1 MTRPHAVIAE
11 DEEPQRRKLVEL
23 LGEIWPELEIV
34 AQCEDGLSALESVT
48 SLQPAVAFLDIRMPG
63 LTGLEIARAAG
74 PGTHVVFTTAYD
86 EYAVSAFDQ
95 GAIDYLLKPIKRE
108 RLEQSV
114 ARLKERVGSHSA
126 NSTTIGAILDAL
138 QGTMPNGTMPNGR
151 MPPRATLGSIRW
163 ITGSLGNITKMFGID
178 EVLFFQAQD
187 KYVRVVTLEDEVQI
201 RTPLRELLA
210 ALDPEAFW
218 RIHRS
223 VIVRAAAIHRIE
235 LDAEGKLQLRVKG
248 RTDVLPVSSAYQYR
262 FKPM

>member
-1 MTRPHAVIAE
+1 MMRPQAVIAE

-34 AQCEDGLSALESVT
+34 AQCEDGLYALESVT

-114 ARLKERVGSHSA
+114 ARLKERVGLHSV
-126 NSTTIGAILDAL
+126 NSTTIGAVLDAL
-138 QGTMPNGTMPNGR
+138 QGR
-151 MPPRATLGSIRW
+151 MPARATLGSIRW

-223 VIVRAAAIHRIE
+223 VIVRAATIHRIE

>member
-74 PGTHVVFTTAYD
+74 PGTHVVFTTAYN

-108 RLEQSV
+108 RLEHTV
-114 ARLKERVGSHSA
+114 ARLKERVGSHST

-138 QGTMPNGTMPNGR
+138 QGR
-151 MPPRATLGSIRW
+151 MPSRATLGSIRW
-163 ITGSLGNITKMFGID
+163 ITGSSGNITKMFGIE

-218 RIHRS
+218 RVHRS

>member
-1 MTRPHAVIAE
+1 MTRPQAVIAE

-48 SLQPAVAFLDIRMPG
+48 GLQPAVAFLDIRMPG
-63 LTGLEIARAAG
+63 LTGLEIARAAS

-114 ARLKERVGSHSA
+114 VRLKERVGSHSA

-138 QGTMPNGTMPNGR
+138 QGRIPA
-151 MPPRATLGSIRW
+151 RATLGSMRW
-163 ITGSLGNITKMFGID
+163 ITGSVGNITKMFGIE

-187 KYVRVVTLEDEVQI
+187 KYVRVATLEDEVQI

-235 LDAEGKLQLRVKG
+235 SDADGKLQLRVKG
-248 RTDVLPVSSAYQYR
+248 RTDVLPVSSAFQYR

>member
-1 MTRPHAVIAE
+1 MTRPQAVIAE

-63 LTGLEIARAAG
+63 LTGLEIARAAS

-108 RLEQSV
+108 RLEQTV
-114 ARLKERVGSHSA
+114 ARLKERAGSHST

-138 QGTMPNGTMPNGR
+138 QGRIPS
-151 MPPRATLGSIRW
+151 RATLGSMRW
-163 ITGSLGNITKMFGID
+163 ITGTVGNITKMFAI
-178 EVLFFQAQD
+178 EAVLFFQAQD
-187 KYVRVVTLEDEVQI
+187 KYVRVATLEDEVQI

-235 LDAEGKLQLRVKG
+235 SDADGKLNLRVKG
-248 RTDVLPVSSAYQYR
+248 RTDVLPVSSAFQYR

>member
-1 MTRPHAVIAE
+1 MTRPQAVIAE

-48 SLQPAVAFLDIRMPG
+48 GLHPAVAFLDIRMPG
-63 LTGLEIARAAG
+63 LTGLEIARAAS

-86 EYAVSAFDQ
+86 EYAVSAFEQ
-95 GAIDYLLKPIKRE
+95 GAIDYLLKPLKRE

-138 QGTMPNGTMPNGR
+138 QGR
-151 MPPRATLGSIRW
+151 MPSRATLGSIRW
-163 ITGSLGNITKMFGID
+163 ITGSVGNITKMFGIE

-187 KYVRVVTLEDEVQI
+187 KYVRVATLEDEVQI

-235 LDAEGKLQLRVKG
+235 SDAEGKLQLRVKG
-248 RTDVLPVSSAYQYR
+248 RTDVLPVSSAFQYR

>member
-1 MTRPHAVIAE
+1 MTRPQAVIAE
-11 DEEPQRRKLVEL
+11 DEEPQRRKLLEL

-48 SLQPAVAFLDIRMPG
+48 SVRPAVAFLDIRMPG
-63 LTGLEIARAAG
+63 LTGLEIARAAS

-114 ARLKERVGSHSA
+114 ARLKERVGSHSIDST
-126 NSTTIGAILDAL
+126 NLTHSTTIGAILDTL
-138 QGTMPNGTMPNGR
+138 QGR
-151 MPPRATLGSIRW
+151 MPSRATLGSIRW
-163 ITGSLGNITKMFGID
+163 ITGSVGNITKMFAID

-187 KYVRVVTLEDEVQI
+187 KYVRVATLEDEVQI

-235 LDAEGKLQLRVKG
+235 SDADGKLQLRVKG
-248 RTDVLPVSSAYQYR
+248 RTDVLPVSSAFQYR